1 MYDFNDVMG
10 HTQPPGPMHLPF
22 PQVQTSQGY
31 CVVLEA
37 AATTL
42 KGIVFTGF
50 LVAPPSTTLYIP
62 SSYSAYSQVYICY
75 TKSLLQVQ

>member
-1 MYDFNDVMG
+1 MYDFNNFMG
-10 HTQPPGPMHLPF
+10 YTQPPGPMHPPF
-22 PQVQTSQGY
+22 PEAQTGQGS

-42 KGIVFTGF
+42 KDIIFTGF
-50 LVAPPSTTLYIP
+50 FVVLPSTILYIP

-75 TKSLLQVQ
+75 TKPLLQVQ